1 MNCWYFY
8 ITGSVIKKKSLHP
21 LNTVSFIKHAVVLYM
36 YYSKK
41 ILVHDKYSEAKK
53 KLPSSQASS
62 SSSCLLF
69 LNDLSPA
76 WPSSRSICACPCS
89 VITSPILIN
98 ATTTTRWLS
107 FGLEKC
113 TPPGVR
119 RFHVSPSER
128 EREIVEEGEG
138 FRSETLRPS
147 RCFGIGYKTSEEE
160 AMLSWSD

>member
-1 MNCWYFY
+1 MTN
-8 ITGSVIKKKSLHP
+8 ILKPKK
-21 LNTVSFIKHAVVLYM
+21 N
-36 YYSKK
+36 
-41 ILVHDKYSEAKK
+41 
-53 KLPSSQASS
+53 LPSSQASSS

-128 EREIVEEGEG
+128 ARERERLWRRGGRGVGVG
-138 FRSETLRPS
+138 GVSQWDAETQQ
-147 RCFGIGYKTSEEE
+147 
-160 AMLSWSD
+160 MLWDRLQNKRGRGNALVVWLEQPWGSAARRLN

>member
-1 MNCWYFY
+1 MTN
-8 ITGSVIKKKSLHP
+8 
-21 LNTVSFIKHAVVLYM
+21 
-36 YYSKK
+36 
-41 ILVHDKYSEAKK
+41 ILKPKK

-128 EREIVEEGEG
+128 AREREREIVEEGG
-138 FRSETLRPS
+138 GVGVGGISQWDAETQQ
-147 RCFGIGYKTSEEE
+147 
-160 AMLSWSD
+160 MLWDRLQNKRGRGNALVVWLEQPWGSAARRLN